1 MIKPKISIRI
11 YKDSKMVKS
20 IASRKVRRIYH
31 FIKANN
37 FSDCLYKV
45 QIFYGDNINNE
56 KEYKT
61 KLVLNE
67 GDYKTKKELIYA
79 LKNFLEE

>member
-31 FIKANN
+31 FLKADKFQNCCFELRVN
-37 FSDCLYKV
+37 YEFG
-45 QIFYGDNINNE
+45 F
-56 KEYKT
+56 
-61 KLVLNE
+61 NE
-67 GDYKTKKELIYA
+67 GIYFTKEDLLQVIPD
-79 LKNFLEE
+79 FLDADC